1 MGSKSARIKRDF
13 SCGRHASHPVGTR
26 YAVSAKTANKK
37 KKQKTLPLAQEG
49 QRGGALLATTMR
61 NKHYLRRQCETSI
74 VCDDGSFSSPKECA
88 SALSFSSPKE
98 CASALSFSSPKECR
112 QACKAGREMET
123 ATRNIYL
130 LHRKRSPFSYQREG
144 VLNKRREKV
153 TTVPMVCADTPVRP
167 FYTPKTLEW
176 FSSKKVWVNLE
187 F

>member
-1 MGSKSARIKRDF
+1 MPCPPKPRTKKRSKKLSLLRKRGNAGER
-13 SCGRHASHPVGTR
+13 C
-26 YAVSAKTANKK
+26 
-37 KKQKTLPLAQEG
+37 
-49 QRGGALLATTMR
+49 
-61 NKHYLRRQCETSI
+61 LRRQCEISI

-98 CASALSFSSPKECR
+98 CS

-167 FYTPKTLEW
+167 FYTPRTPKTLEGSPAKVRGMYKGKS
-176 FSSKKVWVNLE
+176 FSLTIIFPRQFSTLIAHLYFLQVFLSLL
-187 F
+187 FIA